1 MLSMEV
7 NRSLFFEDFYI
18 GQVIQTGRHTL
29 SETEIIEFGLKY
41 APVPYHTDPVAARN
55 SSFGGL
61 VAAGY
66 QTAALTFGLFAKTGA
81 LTESGMGSPG
91 VDKLRWK
98 RPVKAGDTLYVQAN
112 VIELSPSQREGGRD
126 GVRIRY
132 DTFNQNEEIVMTL
145 TSLHFVRRQASK
157 QDR

>member
-1 MLSMEV
+1 
-7 NRSLFFEDFYI
+7 
-18 GQVIQTGRHTL
+18 
-29 SETEIIEFGLKY
+29 
-41 APVPYHTDPVAARN
+41 
-55 SSFGGL
+55 
-61 VAAGY
+61 
-66 QTAALTFGLFAKTGA
+66 
-81 LTESGMGSPG
+81 MGSPG

-112 VIELSPSQREGGRD
+112 VIELSPSQKEDGRD

>member
-1 MLSMEV
+1 MEV
-7 NRSLFFEDFYI
+7 NRSLFLKIFILDSSFI
-18 GQVIQTGRHTL
+18 GRHTL

-81 LTESGMGSPG
+81 LAERYG
-91 VDKLRWK
+91 
-98 RPVKAGDTLYVQAN
+98 
-112 VIELSPSQREGGRD
+112 LSRC
-126 GVRIRY
+126 
-132 DTFNQNEEIVMTL
+132 
-145 TSLHFVRRQASK
+145 
-157 QDR
+157 